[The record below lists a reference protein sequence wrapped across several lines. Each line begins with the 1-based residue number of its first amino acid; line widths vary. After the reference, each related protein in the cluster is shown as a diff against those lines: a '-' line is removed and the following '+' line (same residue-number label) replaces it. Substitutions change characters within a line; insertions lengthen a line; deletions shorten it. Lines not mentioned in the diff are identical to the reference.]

1 MGLEAIFIRIS
12 PPSAWAPAPT
22 GPRQR
27 HAPTPPH
34 PMARRTRQLPP
45 PPLPEAST
53 VEEAAPAPSVDMV
66 DTTLLRTLVGY
77 NTRRASLS
85 IIAVFMERMAVYDL
99 KVVDFSVLSLVAHNP
114 GITSRQLCAT
124 LNVLPPNLVGLI
136 AALERR
142 GLIERRPHPSDGRA
156 MGVHLTPTGAE
167 LTQQAEQTAA
177 QLEEDATARLT
188 AAERKTLIRLLQKV
202 YD

>member
-1 MGLEAIFIRIS
+1 MSRARTS
-12 PPSAWAPAPT
+12 PATPPCPED
-22 GPRQR
+22 
-27 HAPTPPH
+27 APTP
-34 PMARRTRQLPP
+34 AV
-45 PPLPEAST
+45 EA
-53 VEEAAPAPSVDMV
+53 V
-66 DTTLLRTLVGY
+66 DTRFLRSLAGY
-77 NTRRASLS
+77 NTRRASLA
-85 IIAVFMERMAVYDL
+85 IIEVFMERMAVYDL

>member
-1 MGLEAIFIRIS
+1 
-12 PPSAWAPAPT
+12 
-22 GPRQR
+22 
-27 HAPTPPH
+27 
-34 PMARRTRQLPP
+34 MARRTRQLPP
-45 PPLPEAST
+45 PPLPEAPT
-53 VEEAAPAPSVDMV
+53 VQEPAPAPSVDMV

-114 GITSRQLCAT
+114 DITSRQLCAT

-156 MGVHLTPTGAE
+156 MGVHLTPAGAE

>member
-1 MGLEAIFIRIS
+1 MSSVRPTKKTTAS
-12 PPSAWAPAPT
+12 MAPANPAPAP
-22 GPRQR
+22 
-27 HAPTPPH
+27 
-34 PMARRTRQLPP
+34 
-45 PPLPEAST
+45 E
-53 VEEAAPAPSVDMV
+53 SVD
-66 DTTLLRTLVGY
+66 TGFLRTLVGY
-77 NTRRASLS
+77 NARRASLAV
-85 IIAVFMERMAVYDL
+85 IEVFMERMAVYSL

-156 MGVHLTPTGAE
+156 MGLHLTPAGVE
-167 LTQQAEQTAA
+167 LTAQTAA
-177 QLEEDATARLT
+177 QLEVDATAGLT

-202 YD
+202 YTQSAS

>member
-1 MGLEAIFIRIS
+1 
-12 PPSAWAPAPT
+12 
-22 GPRQR
+22 
-27 HAPTPPH
+27 
-34 PMARRTRQLPP
+34 MARRTRTLPDP
-45 PPLPEAST
+45 SP
-53 VEEAAPAPSVDMV
+53 VAPAVPDSGSEPSVEAV
-66 DTTLLRTLVGY
+66 DTRFLRTLVGY

-85 IIAVFMERMAVYDL
+85 IIGVFMERMAVYDL

-156 MGVHLTPTGAE
+156 MGVHLTPAGVE
-167 LTQQAEQTAA
+167 LTGQAEQTAA
-177 QLEEDATARLT
+177 QLEQDATARLT

>member
-1 MGLEAIFIRIS
+1 
-12 PPSAWAPAPT
+12 
-22 GPRQR
+22 
-27 HAPTPPH
+27 
-34 PMARRTRQLPP
+34 MARRTRTLPDP
-45 PPLPEAST
+45 TPIAP
-53 VEEAAPAPSVDMV
+53 AAPDSACEPSVEAV
-66 DTTLLRTLVGY
+66 DTRFLRTLVGY

-85 IIAVFMERMAVYDL
+85 IIGVFMERMAVYDL

-156 MGVHLTPTGAE
+156 MGVHLTPAGVE
-167 LTQQAEQTAA
+167 LTGQAEQTAA
-177 QLEEDATARLT
+177 QLEHDATARLT